1 MEREINNNFIKKAMK
16 GYQINHIQIEDWLHN
31 VLYYYDATEIA
42 SAQKMFARIDD
53 SETYLVFYDSNGKP
67 IEELT
72 C

>member
-1 MEREINNNFIKKAMK
+1 MK

-42 SAQKMFARIDD
+42 SAQKMFASIED